1 MKMVIAI
8 GEFDSKCCTVMQ
20 CNQLNEEDIDVTQ
33 MHAVQQREKAFP
45 KSQVESQAGDFLRG
59 LSYRLQ
65 DYDEYFL
72 R

>member
-1 MKMVIAI
+1 
-8 GEFDSKCCTVMQ
+8 MQ